1 MKMKSKGH
9 FLVSLVKSVIR
20 ISGSVVALAVTLQ
33 PTPLSEHPSITLLA
47 NQMNQTNVT
56 SLTSLTSQTSVTSL
70 GSSVATG
77 LVILAV
83 SIIVAEVLGIVEEL
97 IDKR

>member
-33 PTPLSEHPSITLLA
+33 PTPLSQHPSITLLA
-47 NQMNQTNVT
+47 TQMNQMN
-56 SLTSLTSQTSVTSL
+56 VTSL